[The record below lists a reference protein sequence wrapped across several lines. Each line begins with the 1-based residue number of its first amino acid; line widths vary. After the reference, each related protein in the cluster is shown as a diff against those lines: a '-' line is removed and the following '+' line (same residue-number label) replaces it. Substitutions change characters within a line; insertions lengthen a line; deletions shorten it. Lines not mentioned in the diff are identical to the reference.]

1 MQMTIRDATPDDLP
15 AILSI
20 YNYAVLQTTAVWSES
35 PSDLSERQTWFAA
48 RKQHGFPVLVAEAS
62 GRVIGFSSFGDFRP
76 WTGYRHTV
84 ENSVYVDPSFHRCGA
99 GRALLRPLI
108 ARAVELEKHVMVAG
122 IEASNEASLALHL
135 SEGFSHSCRLP
146 EVGCKFGRWLD
157 LILLCRKLDVRAAPG
172 DAFAK
177 EAPR

>member
-1 MQMTIRDATPDDLP
+1 MQMIIRDATPDDLP

-20 YNYAVLQTTAVWSES
+20 YNYAVLETTAVWSDAL
-35 PSDLSERQTWFAA
+35 SDLAERQQWLSA
-48 RKQHGFPVLVAEAS
+48 RHQRGFPVLVAEAS
-62 GRVIGFSSFGDFRP
+62 QRVIGFSSFGDFRP
-76 WTGYRHTV
+76 WSGYRHTV

-108 ARAVELEKHVMVAG
+108 ARAVELGKHVMVAG

-135 SEGFSHSCRLP
+135 SEGFAEPCRLA

-157 LILLCRKLDVRAAPG
+157 LILLSRRLDMRTGPHLA
-172 DAFAK
+172 
-177 EAPR
+177 